1 MSDQRLLS
9 LLDQAGTLAGQAA
22 DLLVRMQ
29 GEQLAVT
36 RKELRD
42 VVTAADLASER
53 LVIEGLRA
61 LTPEAAILSEE
72 AGFSGSSDAPR
83 WIIDPLDG
91 TVNYAGGLPWFS
103 VTLAYQEA
111 GRTVLG
117 LTHAP
122 LAGLV
127 AHFAAGTVATVN
139 GSPAAVSQTTCLADA
154 VVSICLTSH
163 YSVEDSERTCAVI
176 RRLAGLCRG
185 VRVIVSGGLEMSL
198 VAAGRLD
205 AFIGLKAD
213 IVSHAAAMPLVR
225 AAGGKV
231 TTVAGQDS
239 RDEDLEKIVTN
250 GLIHE
255 ELLEAIRDA

>member
-1 MSDQRLLS
+1 MTEPRLLK
-9 LLDQAGTLAGQAA
+9 LLDQAEALARRAGET
-22 DLLVRMQ
+22 LVRMQ
-29 GEQLAVT
+29 SAELAVA
-36 RKELRD
+36 RKELND

-53 LVIEGLRA
+53 LVIDGLRA

-72 AGFSGSSDAPR
+72 AGFCGSEQAPR

-91 TVNYAGGLPWFS
+91 TVNYASGLPWFS
-103 VTLAYQEA
+103 VTLAYQEQ
-111 GRTVLG
+111 GRTLLG

-122 LAGLV
+122 LAGL
-127 AHFAAGTVATVN
+127 FALFAEGGIATVD
-139 GSPAAVSQTTCLADA
+139 GRPARVSETERLSDA

-163 YSVEDSERTCAVI
+163 YTADEANRTSDVI

-231 TTVAGQDS
+231 TTVEGQDS
-239 RDEDLEKIVTN
+239 RDEDLEKVVTN
-250 GLIHE
+250 GRIHE
-255 ELLEAIRDA
+255 ELLRAIRSA

>member
-1 MSDQRLLS
+1 MLEPRLTA
-9 LLDQAGTLAGQAA
+9 LLDRAGDLARQAA
-22 DLLVRMQ
+22 GLLVRMQ

-36 RKELRD
+36 RKDLRD

-53 LVIEGLRA
+53 LVIEGLRQ
-61 LTPEAAILSEE
+61 LTPQAAILSEE

-91 TVNYAGGLPWFS
+91 TVNYASGLPWFS

-127 AHFAAGTVATVN
+127 ARYAEGSVATVD
-139 GSPAAVSQTTCLADA
+139 GKPAMVSGTASLADA

-163 YSVEDSERTCAVI
+163 YTEEETERTSAVI
-176 RRLAGLCRG
+176 ARLAGLCRG

-205 AFIGLKAD
+205 AFVGLKAD

-225 AAGGKV
+225 AAGGRV
-231 TTVAGQDS
+231 TTVTGADS
-239 RDEDLEKIVTN
+239 RDEDLEKVVSN

-255 ELLEAIRDA
+255 ELLQAIRGA

>member
-1 MSDQRLLS
+1 MTDARLLS
-9 LLDQAGTLAGQAA
+9 LLDQAGALARQAGE
-22 DLLVRMQ
+22 LLVAMQ
-29 GEQLAVT
+29 GENLEIA
-36 RKELRD
+36 RKDHLD

-53 LVIEGLRA
+53 LVIDGLRK

-72 AGFSGSSDAPR
+72 AGFSGSSEAPR
-83 WIIDPLDG
+83 WIVDPLDG

-103 VTLAYQEA
+103 VTMAYQEQ

-127 AHFAAGTVATVN
+127 ALYADGGVATVN
-139 GSPAAVSQTTCLADA
+139 GRSAAVSVTSRLADA

-163 YSVEDSERTCAVI
+163 YAPEDLERTNNVI
-176 RRLAGLCRG
+176 RRLSALCRG
-185 VRVIVSGGLEMSL
+185 VRILVSGGLEMSL

-231 TTVAGQDS
+231 TTVAGTDS
-239 RDEDLEKIVTN
+239 RDEDLEKIVSN

-255 ELLEAIRDA
+255 ELLAAIRSA

>member
-1 MSDQRLLS
+1 MPEPHLS
-9 LLDQAGTLAGQAA
+9 PLLDQADALAREAA
-22 DLLVRMQ
+22 ALLVRMQ

-53 LVIEGLRA
+53 LVITGLRH
-61 LTPEAAILSEE
+61 LTPQAAILSEE
-72 AGFSGSSDAPR
+72 AGFSGSAKAPR

-91 TVNYAGGLPWFS
+91 TVNFASGLPWFS
-103 VTLAYQEA
+103 VTMAYQEE

-127 AHFAAGTVATVN
+127 ARYAEGAIATIN
-139 GSPAAVSQTTCLADA
+139 DHRAMVSETKSLADA

-163 YSVEDSERTCAVI
+163 YSPEESERTCAVI
-176 RRLAGLCRG
+176 RRLSGLCRG

-198 VAAGRLD
+198 VAAGKLD

-213 IVSHAAAMPLVR
+213 IVSHAAALPLVR
-225 AAGGKV
+225 AVGGKV
-231 TTVAGQDS
+231 TTVAGVDS
-239 RDEDLEKIVTN
+239 RDDDLEKVASN
-250 GLIHE
+250 GLIHH
-255 ELLEAIRDA
+255 ELLDAIRSA

>member
-1 MSDQRLLS
+1 MIEPRLLK
-9 LLDQAGTLAGQAA
+9 LLDEAEALARRAGET
-22 DLLVRMQ
+22 LVRMQ
-29 GEQLAVT
+29 GGELDVA
-36 RKELRD
+36 RKELND

-53 LVIEGLRA
+53 LVIDGLRA

-72 AGFSGSSDAPR
+72 AGFSGSEQAPR

-91 TVNYAGGLPWFS
+91 TVNYASGLPWFS
-103 VTLAYQEA
+103 VTLAYREH

-122 LAGLV
+122 LAGLS
-127 AHFAAGTVATVN
+127 ARFAEGGIATVDAR
-139 GSPAAVSQTTCLADA
+139 PARVSETRRLSDA

-163 YSVEDSERTCAVI
+163 YAAGEADRTSAVI
-176 RRLAGLCRG
+176 RRLAGRCRG

-225 AAGGKV
+225 AAGGQV
-231 TTVAGQDS
+231 TTVAGLDA
-239 RDEDLEKIVTN
+239 RDEDLEKVATN
-250 GLIHE
+250 GRIHA
-255 ELLEAIRDA
+255 ELLDAIAGA